1 MFSNFSS
8 NEQKKTSHNAD
19 RSIPQKAFEETL
31 TIEPIMK
38 VDREI
43 SIDKKKYISNNL
55 NSYMLLTKK
64 SFRKSESMTKN
75 TTFADFQ
82 QIGRAIECFE
92 RHTNSSFSKK

>member
-8 NEQKKTSHNAD
+8 NDQKKISNNTEK
-19 RSIPQKAFEETL
+19 SIPQKAFEETL
-31 TIEPIMK
+31 TIESMMK

-43 SIDKKKYISNNL
+43 PVDNRKYISNNL

-64 SFRKSESMTKN
+64 SFRKSESMAKN
-75 TTFADFQ
+75 TTYADFQ